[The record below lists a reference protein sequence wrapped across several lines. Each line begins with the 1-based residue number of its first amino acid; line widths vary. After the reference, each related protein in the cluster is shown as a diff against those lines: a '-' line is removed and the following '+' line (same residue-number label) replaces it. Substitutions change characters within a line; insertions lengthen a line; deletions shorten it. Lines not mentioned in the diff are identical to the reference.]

1 MKTIH
6 LSLALLIVSFYSIN
20 AKANCPA
27 NSAPSAITSTSVCK
41 TGYSNFSATLND
53 LTNTLVWL
61 DSANRIL
68 GQGNNYQ
75 QYIAKTGLSF
85 KAAEMGYDG
94 ITTKV
99 GPLASAFSSTYPS
112 QNFTNGQYFT

>member
-20 AKANCPA
+20 AEANCPA

-41 TGYSNFSATLND
+41 TGYSNFNATLND

-61 DSANRIL
+61 DSANRIQ
-68 GQGNNYQ
+68 GQGNNFQ
-75 QYIAKTGLSF
+75 
-85 KAAEMGYDG
+85 
-94 ITTKV
+94 
-99 GPLASAFSSTYPS
+99 
-112 QNFTNGQYFT
+112 